1 MAEHNDLGKWG
12 EDMAADYLEGR
23 GYVLCE
29 RDWQLDNRDL
39 DIVAYDPQ
47 RKMLVVVEVKTRT
60 DDELQQPEEAVG
72 RPKQRNLAIAA
83 NAYIKGN
90 AIDDPVRFDIISVVG
105 TMGHLEKLDHLVD
118 AFNPMLIL

>member
-12 EDMAADYLEGR
+12 EDMAADYLENQ

-72 RPKQRNLAIAA
+72 RTKQRNLAIAA

-90 AIDDPVRFDIISVVG
+90 TIDDPVRFDIISVVG
-105 TMGHLEKLDHLVD
+105 TVGHLQKLDHLVD